1 MLRRGQAM
9 LPFFL
14 LAWVL
19 RLTQALASA
28 HDRLQDEAA
37 ANSMSGTGNLDRGG
51 NLSLATDLAIPYAE
65 DLFSKQDYFSPNGKG
80 ELSEIAG
87 YSADQQRQSLDHVFS
102 ESDATNDGLFDFS
115 QHYRYDEDALE
126 QPGFSNPDSDDFNS
140 DLTKN
145 SVPFAADN
153 YPMASDSEGD
163 VEHALFTDRSNDPDD
178 FPEVSAYADLA
189 TSDKEN
195 VSNTATLDLNDL
207 VNLAAEMGIGELGK
221 ELDSSDHKSVTYSET
236 LGYDSAAFADL
247 EKEGT
252 DTLHPGVHSYH
263 RKDQVTGDLNEMHVS
278 SFDRSV
284 LTDINLELDEAL
296 SPALKIASALNSP
309 DLSGGPRVPSS
320 IYDASIGP
328 YGTFNRPITPPNPP
342 PHSTGEPTTL
352 ASATTC
358 NVADMAIK
366 LFGGR
371 LTDLKVRAA
380 FIFVEVSKITQRCRY
395 KVFERNGVVHFT
407 TAFKGCNVKIQGGQY
422 VLTLMWRNHYVHMSC
437 PISTSDKPV
446 AICGTSSMTITLPA
460 GPVEALR
467 VKNKLNKWVSI
478 HQVAVKCKYQ
488 LLRDSEGRITFTTSY
503 NGCHV
508 RRSMD
513 RYFYNIYYQMAP
525 GKLGQAVMS
534 CRTGINVTVPPEASL
549 PSVFCAKSGMIIKL
563 PKGRLDA
570 VKVIDGFG
578 KAIPVGSIAK
588 KCNYQLFQMK
598 TGHIILIASFQS
610 CQVAFVD
617 GCFALNIKFQ
627 HADRVMGE
635 VSALCHAGGGP
646 KPTSQPDTPTT
657 RDVTSS
663 ILSTVI
669 PADVSA
675 TICNKDGMTVVLPN
689 GPWWGIRVKDL
700 SGKEITVTSD
710 FAERCH
716 YNLSLNL
723 EKIIFTTTYT
733 GCFVEQVG
741 DRYVLTVLYRTAT
754 WNRGSVRMECP
765 TSAGSPT
772 ELPPLSAT
780 VGKPISVCRSSN
792 MTVVLP
798 AGSLEKVLVLDHLN
812 RPVKVIDAPKSC
824 NYSMVERRGQILFT
838 APYSACDVKILN
850 GNYVLAIMYTSYSG
864 GFASVQMECPTTGEP
879 TKPPPSTKP
888 IPPTPVCGASSMIV
902 ELPEGPLEQVKI
914 MNASNGLWVAVKDVP
929 KNCNYTLMKERGR
942 NLFITSY
949 KACHVWI
956 LNKNYVLTVIY
967 TTATGVR
974 GMVQMTCPAVETTS
988 LTTRSTTIGKPVTTG
1003 KPTKPTLP
1011 PTPVCKASSMTVA
1024 LPSGS
1029 LQVLLLNLSNEWVDI
1044 DAAPS
1049 YCNYSLVQG
1058 RGGRNFFTAP
1068 YRACDVRIQNGNYML
1083 TLLYITAA
1091 DKRGYLDIRCPTT
1104 GGEPTETTSPSG
1116 GELTGTTAGET
1127 TTTWKPT
1134 MPTLPDTALCRASSM
1149 TVELPSELL
1158 QVLLLSPSNEW
1169 VDISNAP
1176 SYCNY
1181 SLVQGGGGRNFFTTP
1196 YRACDVRIQ
1205 DGSYILTLLYITI
1218 AKGGYVH
1225 MRCPIKTTTKP
1236 TKTSRTT
1243 TRKTTSIATVGVT
1256 EAPATVVCTASSMVV
1271 ELPKE
1276 PLRLVKVL
1284 DKSNR
1289 WVAVIDAPKYCN
1301 YTLLQGRGGNFFIT
1315 PYTACDVRILNNNY
1329 VLKIWYLATG
1339 GKKGYMVM
1347 KCPTDAGE
1355 PTKAPTTTWEPTK
1368 STRTT
1373 IRRTTTTTIGEPTR
1387 TTSRRPTRT
1396 TSRRT
1401 TTTTIGEPTRT
1412 TSRRPTRTTSRRTT
1426 TTTIGEPTRT
1436 TSRRPTRTTSRRTTT
1451 TTIGEPTRTTS
1462 RKTTSRRPTRT
1473 TSRRTTITTIGEP
1486 TRTTSRKTTSRR
1498 PTRTTSR
1505 RTTTTTIGEP
1515 TRTTSRKTTSRRP
1528 TRTTSRR
1535 TTTTTIG
1542 EPTRTTSRKTTSR
1555 RPTRTTSR
1563 RTTTTIGEPT
1573 RTTSRRT
1580 TTTTIGEP
1588 TRTTSRRPTRT
1599 TSRRTTTTTI
1609 GEPTRTT
1616 SRKTTSRRPTRTTS
1630 RRTTIT
1636 TIGEPTR
1643 TTSRRPTRTTSR
1655 RTTTTTIGEPTRT
1668 TSRKT
1673 TSRRPTRTTSRRTTT
1688 TTIGEPTRTTSRKTT
1703 SRRPTRTTSRRTT
1716 TTTIGEPT
1724 RTTSRKTTSR
1734 RPTRTTSRRTTIT
1747 TIGEPTRTTSR
1758 KTTSRRPTRTT
1769 SRRTTTTTIGEP
1781 TRTTSRKTTSRRPT
1795 RTTSRRT
1802 TITTIGEPTRTTSRK
1817 TTSRRP
1823 TRTTSRR
1830 TTTTIGEPTR
1840 TTSRRTTTT
1849 TIGEPTRTTSRKT
1862 TSRRPTRTTSRRT
1875 TTTTI
1880 GEPTRTTSR
1889 RPTRTT
1895 SRRTTTT
1902 TIGEPTRTTS
1912 RRPTRTTSRRT
1923 TTTIGE
1929 PTRTTSR
1936 RTTTGEPTKTTS
1948 KRTTTTIGET
1958 TRTTSRRTTTGRTT
1972 TTIGEPTRTTS
1983 RKTTTTTIG
1992 EPTRTTIGKTTK
2004 APTTVVCTASSMVV
2018 ELPNEPLR
2026 LVKVL
2031 DKSNQWVAVIDA
2043 PKYCNYTL
2051 LQGRGGNFFITPYT
2065 ACDVRILNNNYV
2077 LKIWYLTTGGIKG
2090 YVVMKCPTSAGEPTK
2105 APTTT
2110 PTTWARTKPTRTT
2123 GIATKTTVTTTGGE
2137 PTVVCTAS
2145 SMVVELSKEPLVLVE
2160 LLAESS
2166 KWVAVIDAPE
2176 DCNYT
2181 LVQSRERNFFK
2192 TPYMACDVKILNENY
2207 FLALR
2212 YTTIDGKVGYV
2223 QMKCPTS
2230 AGEPTKDPATTNT
2243 TRKSTRTPPAPDVV
2257 CNSSGMMVELPKDSL
2272 DLVELLDYANKWV
2285 VVNKAPMYC
2294 NYTLLQ
2300 GSGRTLFITPYK
2312 ACDVRILNENYILT
2326 LRYTTSGQQVYVHM
2340 KCPTSAAA
2348 PTKTPSSTTTTGK
2361 PPIPTVCKASVMTI
2375 ELPEG
2380 PIEQVALIDKSN
2392 TLVTVKDDT
2401 RKCGYSL
2408 VHGRGKNLFTTPY
2421 TACDVKMLNG
2431 NYVLTLAYVTLTG
2444 ERVLVQMKCPVS
2456 AALPTGLP
2464 LPPFGV
2470 SVLCSDTCMTVELP
2484 GGLLQDIQLMDE
2496 SNNLVAV
2503 TSAPKTCGLSL
2514 VRGNG
2519 KNILTAPYKAC
2530 NVKILNNFYILRVIY
2545 TTLTGERG
2553 DIQAKCPV
2561 PGLVP
2566 REGCKIPRSQQVAC
2580 GPPNADPQLCVANGC
2595 CVDATTSQCYYP
2607 LNACT
2612 ADGHFVFSVDRTST
2626 KPEIDPGSLVIAGN
2640 RSCAPVICTPDF
2652 AIFKFPVTG
2661 CGTHVFTVAETTIYL
2676 AEVHGLVRGNQ
2687 QMYGQITRDGPYRFQ
2702 VECRYSKGHL
2712 ASTGY
2717 LVVNP
2722 PPPSAALAF
2731 GSLGVRLRIATDT
2744 SYTSF
2749 YPRSHLPLSFLLGS
2763 KVYLEVQLVNPP
2775 NPNVVLLVHYCIAYP
2790 QSSQAAWVILYE
2802 GCPNIL
2808 DYSSAAG
2815 LHVKYN
2821 NMPVSK
2827 HTRRFEIQ
2835 SFQFLDYKT
2844 KQHLDEEIYFMCS
2857 TEVCSPEHRVCNEG
2871 CFDGRDMPVP
2881 VDLGVG
2887 GRCAGK
2893 PCPGKSNVVK
2903 RAAHGHTGL
2912 IAVGEGTFL
2921 LDEPVPHEQMEKHWT
2936 HFHGLLGL
2944 LALLVSVSVVMLF
2957 LKKWVVLQM
2966 ARS

>member
-65 DLFSKQDYFSPNGKG
+65 DLFSKLDYFSPNGKS

-87 YSADQQRQSLDHVFS
+87 YSAEQQMQSLDHVFS
-102 ESDATNDGLFDFS
+102 ESDSTNDGLFDFS
-115 QHYRYDEDALE
+115 QHYRYDVDALE

-145 SVPFAADN
+145 SVPFAADD

-195 VSNTATLDLNDL
+195 VSNIASLDLNDS

-221 ELDSSDHKSVTYSET
+221 EFDSSDHKSGTYSET
-236 LGYDSAAFADL
+236 LGYDSVAFADL
-247 EKEGT
+247 EKDGT

-320 IYDASIGP
+320 IYDASMGP
-328 YGTFNRPITPPNPP
+328 YGVFNRPITPPNPP

-358 NVADMAIK
+358 GVADMAIK

-422 VLTLMWRNHYVHMSC
+422 VLTLMWRNHYVHMTC
-437 PISTSDKPV
+437 PISTPDKPV
-446 AICGTSSMTITLPA
+446 TICGTSSMTITLPA

-467 VKNKLNKWVSI
+467 VKNKLNKWVSV

-525 GKLGQAVMS
+525 GKLGQALMS

-716 YNLSLNL
+716 YNLSLHL

-1134 MPTLPDTALCRASSM
+1134 MPTLPDAALCRASSM

-1396 TSRRT
+1396 TIRKTTTTTIGEPTRTTSRKTTSRRPTRTTSRRT
-1401 TTTTIGEPTRT
+1401 TTTTIGEPTRTTSRRPTRTTSRRTTTTTIGEPTRTTSRKTTSRRPTRTTSRRTTTTTIGEPTRTTSRRPTRTTSRRTTTTTIGEPTRTTSRKT

-1515 TRTTSRKTTSRRP
+1515 TRTTSRRP
-1528 TRTTSRR
+1528 TRTT
-1535 TTTTTIG
+1535 I
-1542 EPTRTTSRKTTSR
+1542 RKTT
-1555 RPTRTTSR
+1555 
-1563 RTTTTIGEPT
+1563 I
-1573 RTTSRRT
+1573 
-1580 TTTTIGEP
+1580 TTIGEP

-1599 TSRRTTTTTI
+1599 TSRR
-1609 GEPTRTT
+1609 
-1616 SRKTTSRRPTRTTS
+1616 
-1630 RRTTIT
+1630 
-1636 TIGEPTR
+1636 PTR

-1716 TTTIGEPT
+1716 TTTIGEPI
-1724 RTTSRKTTSR
+1724 RTTSR
-1734 RPTRTTSRRTTIT
+1734 RPTRTTSRR
-1747 TIGEPTRTTSR
+1747 
-1758 KTTSRRPTRTT
+1758 PTRTT
-1769 SRRTTTTTIGEP
+1769 SRR
-1781 TRTTSRKTTSRRPT
+1781 
-1795 RTTSRRT
+1795 
-1802 TITTIGEPTRTTSRK
+1802 
-1817 TTSRRP
+1817 
-1823 TRTTSRR
+1823 
-1830 TTTTIGEPTR
+1830 PTR

-1889 RPTRTT
+1889 R
-1895 SRRTTTT
+1895 TTTT

-1912 RRPTRTTSRRT
+1912 RKTTSRRPTRTTSRRT
-1923 TTTIGE
+1923 I
-1929 PTRTTSR
+1929 
-1936 RTTTGEPTKTTS
+1936 
-1948 KRTTTTIGET
+1948 
-1958 TRTTSRRTTTGRTT
+1958 T

-2408 VHGRGKNLFTTPY
+2408 VHVRGKNLFTTPY

-2503 TSAPKTCGLSL
+2503 ASAPKTCGLSL

-2857 TEVCSPEHRVCNEG
+2857 TEVCSPEHSVCNEG

-2887 GRCAGK
+2887 GLCAGK

-2921 LDEPVPHEQMEKHWT
+2921 LDEPVPHEQMGKHWT

-2957 LKKWVVLQM
+2957 LKWIVLQM